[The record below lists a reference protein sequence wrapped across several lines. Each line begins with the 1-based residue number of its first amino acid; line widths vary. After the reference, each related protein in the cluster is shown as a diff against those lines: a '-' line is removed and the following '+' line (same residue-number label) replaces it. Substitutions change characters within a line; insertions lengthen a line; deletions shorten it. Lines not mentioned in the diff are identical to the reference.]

1 MSDNNHDEK
10 QTHKPKTPQ
19 TPFGGWG
26 NQAAGNDEA
35 GGGPRPV
42 VSNADGSQR
51 PADSSEL
58 SMPKRNAEEGIKSFS
73 ATFGTL
79 KEETPEEKA
88 DKVFSAPIDTPAP
101 EEDFTFAAPDA
112 PAEESSAPSEYK
124 YTFSALDESGAPL
137 EESTA
142 LTPPEPSTFD
152 APTPAAPQ
160 EPQFTQPAPLDPND
174 PFAWTPEEAPA
185 ADEPRRQAIS
195 GETWMATD
203 TSYEDLQ
210 NASAAEDT
218 AQQDDSGEVM
228 EEEPAPTVNP
238 FMFGKEEGFKA
249 PPMDASLMD
258 DSASKKNFEFSDT
271 AKAEKE
277 SAAQP
282 AAQADAPAS
291 PFEFAAFDEDA
302 AAEDETQAAA
312 EPETQTAQHDT
323 PQQDALQN
331 PADEP
336 APEAEHLGTAET
348 EHGDIM
354 MGEADA
360 EEDAATRAPTPLLM
374 EETPQASQLDTQQ
387 PEETAAEAPAETEKK
402 TSFQPYR
409 PSASVEDTQ
418 SEETSQDDLPNDFMT
433 ASPAPVADEPIAED
447 TAASHSWTD
456 NTAADEQP
464 TPAEASA
471 EDNAEDSMQSAPA
484 TEGITAEHEQPSENP
499 FALQTPPP
507 APPLPEEEQNPFAAP
522 EAQADYQP
530 EDAPADIYGTPE
542 QTNADL
548 PPEETAFSAPEA
560 TEDNQAWSSPAE
572 TEQPLPAP
580 RADEIPAEEPPA
592 FDAAGSFTETSADA
606 FAADAFATEQPEAPQ
621 EPQPDAWASAEDN
634 NAFANPAESEWQAAA
649 ESTTEHVA
657 SHSTGD
663 VQSIL
668 QGHILWLNSDG
679 KDGRRANFR
688 NANLQ
693 GLDLSN
699 NQLAEA
705 SFRGANL
712 QGASLN
718 GCDMR
723 GADLSEAQLSSAL
736 LTASNLGGTIF
747 SRADLRHA
755 QFSGS
760 DLQAADFSNA
770 QLSGTDL
777 QQLNLASAIFLEAD
791 MQGANLTQSSLIGA
805 NLRGANLTSANLTA
819 ANLSGANCR
828 DVQFTQAT
836 LDYAVFE
843 GANLKNTNLQNASLL
858 GADLSSAGDSSPEQ
872 RQDTLLAEKE
882 QLAQEWQRVKEYESQ
897 VQGLQASLQQREM
910 TLQTERMNAERARR
924 EVRAQYENMEQL
936 MQKTHDVMQRHRVHD
951 RLFKYFG
958 VTWFLFTILAA
969 VSVMMFVNALQLG
982 SLSWLELS
990 IVFGGCTLILGL
1002 FIATTVRSIKLS
1014 NNLKQLLDSYAQF
1027 IPHSHNE

>member
-1 MSDNNHDEK
+1 MSDNNYDEK

-26 NQAAGNDEA
+26 NQAASGDDA
-35 GGGPRPV
+35 SGGPRPV
-42 VSNADGSQR
+42 VSNEDGSQR
-51 PADSSEL
+51 PADSNEL

-73 ATFGTL
+73 ATFGTV

-88 DKVFSAPIDTPAP
+88 DKLFSTPIDTPAP
-101 EEDFTFAAPDA
+101 EEDFTFAAPA
-112 PAEESSAPSEYK
+112 ASAEENTEPSEYK

-137 EESTA
+137 EETTA
-142 LTPPEPSTFD
+142 LTSPTPVADEPSFS
-152 APTPAAPQ
+152 P
-160 EPQFTQPAPLDPND
+160 PAPLAADD
-174 PFAWTPEEAPA
+174 PFAWTPEEAPSA
-185 ADEPRRQAIS
+185 NEPRRQSIG

-210 NASAAEDT
+210 NASNTEETAE
-218 AQQDDSGEVM
+218 QDDSGEVM
-228 EEEPAPTVNP
+228 EEDREPAVNP

-258 DSASKKNFEFSDT
+258 DSANKKNFEFSDT
-271 AKAEKE
+271 AKAEQATSE
-277 SAAQP
+277 QPPAQE
-282 AAQADAPAS
+282 DAPAS
-291 PFEFAAFDEDA
+291 PFEFAAFTEDA
-302 AAEDETQAAA
+302 PAEEVAPAAPQ
-312 EPETQTAQHDT
+312 
-323 PQQDALQN
+323 PQQEDSIPQEDALQHS
-331 PADEP
+331 AP
-336 APEAEHLGTAET
+336 APEAEHLGTAEA
-348 EHGDIM
+348 EHGNMM
-354 MGEADA
+354 MGESEA
-360 EEDAATRAPTPLLM
+360 EEVPAPHTPPTPLLM
-374 EETPQASQLDTQQ
+374 EEPAQTDAAAQPDETIAEQPQS
-387 PEETAAEAPAETEKK
+387 EKK

-409 PSASVEDTQ
+409 PAAPAEDPAPESVGQ
-418 SEETSQDDLPNDFMT
+418 ETMQNDFMT
-433 ASPAPVADEPIAED
+433 ASPAPVADAQPMPLPATEEIPENTVPADENPFTMPAPEAPAQSTEHIDD
-447 TAASHSWTD
+447 TQ
-456 NTAADEQP
+456 EQP
-464 TPAEASA
+464 T
-471 EDNAEDSMQSAPA
+471 
-484 TEGITAEHEQPSENP
+484 ENP

-507 APPLPEEEQNPFAAP
+507 APPMPEEQEEEQNPFAAP
-522 EAQADYQP
+522 EAQADFQP
-530 EDAPADIYGTPE
+530 EDAPADIYAGAE
-542 QTNADL
+542 QASADM
-548 PPEETAFSAPEA
+548 PPEETAFSSPEA
-560 TEDNQAWSSPAE
+560 AENNQEWGSPAE

-580 RADEIPAEEPPA
+580 PADEMPAEEQPA
-592 FDAAGSFTETSADA
+592 FDAADSFTEPSADA
-606 FAADAFATEQPEAPQ
+606 FAADTFATEQPEAPQ
-621 EPQPDAWASAEDN
+621 EAQTDAWASAEDN
-634 NAFANPAESEWQAAA
+634 NAFTDTAESAWQPAA
-649 ESTTEHVA
+649 ENTTD
-657 SHSTGD
+657 HSAGGLPPED

-723 GADLSEAQLSSAL
+723 GADLSEAQLSGASLAS
-736 LTASNLGGTIF
+736 SNLGGTIF

-755 QFSGS
+755 QFNGS

-828 DVQFTQAT
+828 DVQFAQAT

-924 EVRAQYENMEQL
+924 EVRAQHENMEQL
-936 MQKTHDVMQRHRVHD
+936 MQKTHEVMQRHRVHD

-990 IVFGGCTLILGL
+990 IVFGGCTLIMGL